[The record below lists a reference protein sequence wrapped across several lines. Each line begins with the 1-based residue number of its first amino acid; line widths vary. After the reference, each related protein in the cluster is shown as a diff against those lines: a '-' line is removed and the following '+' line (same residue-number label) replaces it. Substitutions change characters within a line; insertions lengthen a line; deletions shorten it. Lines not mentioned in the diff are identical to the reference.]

1 MVADRGHQSIE
12 QSAVDELEAFRRK
25 TVDLHKTLDAL
36 TTELQDSNNPHR
48 QEIVR
53 RAEEAGAALARLE
66 WALERAGDD
75 V

>member
-1 MVADRGHQSIE
+1 M
-12 QSAVDELEAFRRK
+12 DELEAFRRK
-25 TVDLHKTLDAL
+25 TVDLHQTIDAL
-36 TTELQDSNNPHR
+36 TTELQDTKHSQR
-48 QEIVR
+48 EEIVR